1 MAIIDIDLAKYGG
14 EGVIT
19 IGPQSLRKQC
29 MLKNE
34 TSKRM
39 YSISYNAE
47 TQENTMVPQ
56 EVNAGDIEI
65 MQVLS
70 YVRKA
75 PFVPMLDSFL
85 AFCDALEEKTP
96 GSSMDLYEEM
106 TAAVEEV
113 SKKPSP
119 LEH

>member
-1 MAIIDIDLAKYGG
+1 MTMIDIDLAKYGG
-14 EGVIT
+14 EGIIT
-19 IGPQSLRKQC
+19 IGRPGLDQQR

-34 TSKRM
+34 TSRRM
-39 YSISYNAE
+39 YSIAYDAE
-47 TQENTMVPQ
+47 TQEKTMVPK

-65 MQVLS
+65 LQVLS

-75 PFVPMLDSFL
+75 PFVPMLDSFM
-85 AFCDALEEKTP
+85 AFCNALEEKNP

-113 SKKPSP
+113 AKKPSP
-119 LEH
+119 LVR